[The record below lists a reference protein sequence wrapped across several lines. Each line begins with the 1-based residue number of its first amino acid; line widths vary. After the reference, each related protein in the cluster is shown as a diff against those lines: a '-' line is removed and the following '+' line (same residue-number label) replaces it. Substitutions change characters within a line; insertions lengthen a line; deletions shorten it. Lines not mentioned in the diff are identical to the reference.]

1 VSAGG
6 PRDDRSPPPTDTG
19 TASLADTAAATDPAL
34 PPGAP
39 RDTTAEVILQ
49 LPGRFEVLG
58 RLGKGGMAV
67 VLRVNDHALGRD
79 VAVKLLSPSLRWD
92 PTLRARF
99 LREARAAATLRHPAL
114 VTVFDIDP
122 EGRFMVMEL
131 VRGESLKDRLARGAL
146 PPAEVRRIGRALCE
160 GLAAAHAAGVIHRDV
175 KPGNVLLGE
184 AGEVKLADFGIASF
198 GDSDLTTTGSH
209 VGTPAYM
216 PPEQLRGRTVDARAD
231 VYAAGATLFEAAT
244 GRRVHAVDA
253 SVEDPEAVLV
263 AATHDVALARAIA
276 KALRERPDERHRDA
290 LAFAAALGAR
300 LRPRRPIRRW
310 LAIAL
315 TGATLGGAFAIV
327 GAALIGPGQVAPG
340 VEAPPGGGAASA
352 TVATATAAA
361 APAAAAP
368 AAVAL
373 LPFADH
379 TGDPRL
385 DFAAAGLPHL
395 FEMELRRL
403 APALPVLGYYRLL
416 ERVSSAGAPPAEWLA
431 AARALGAGVTVG
443 GELRNG
449 PRGVHVSVTLSGSLD
464 ATLVRDTP
472 AEGVPEAVRAL
483 AAEAAAQLVGRAVTR
498 AGALPRP
505 LDIERRLHLGIA
517 ALERHEL
524 ETAEVELEAVVAE
537 DPALAEAHYWLA
549 MERWWRGAAREEVLA
564 EVAAALGGDLSEPQ
578 RGFLEGLRLFVDWRT
593 GEAIAHFRALA
604 ARFPR
609 DRDVLYGLMEALYH
623 GGRPAEAI
631 SVYRSMVELSPRF
644 KLGLVHVLTY
654 YTART
659 DEEGMAW
666 ALARADVVGEP
677 PREIWAA
684 RMNVSRGDLAG
695 AIDLLR
701 RVSTGSASPEI
712 ARLAEIELARVLAID
727 GQLDLSLALVRRL
740 YESTPMAAILDM
752 RALHTLRGDTR
763 EAARWR
769 DLARRDAAGHP
780 PGFPRANAWIE
791 VFLLDPPDAPP
802 AALAEIDRALEDVP
816 PEVTRMEIW
825 LVARA
830 FLAGARGDVPRL
842 ELIRATDQPEA
853 SAVASALLAERA
865 GDLAAA
871 ARGWESAI
879 AAVGNGRFL
888 QHEYHALAR
897 VRRAAGDRAGVVA
910 ACREVL
916 RPRLFDWG
924 WASRVASC
932 RAWTAE
938 AAAAPAP

>member
-19 TASLADTAAATDPAL
+19 TASLADTSAATDPA
-34 PPGAP
+34 AP
-39 RDTTAEVILQ
+39 SGRPADSTAEVILQ

-253 SVEDPEAVLV
+253 SVEDPEHAVL
-263 AATHDVALARAIA
+263 ATTQDPGLARAIA
-276 KALRERPDERHRDA
+276 KALRDRPDERHRDA
-290 LAFAAALGAR
+290 MSFAAALGAR

-327 GAALIGPGQVAPG
+327 AAALIGPGAEDG
-340 VEAPPGGGAASA
+340 VVPAPPGSGAPSA
-352 TVATATAAA
+352 VVTPAPLP
-361 APAAAAP
+361 APAP
-368 AAVAL
+368 AVAL

-416 ERVSSAGAPPAEWLA
+416 ERVSSADAAPAEWLA

-449 PRGVHVSVTLSGSLD
+449 PRGVHVSVTLAGSID

-505 LDIERRLHLGIA
+505 LEIERRLHLGIA

-524 ETAEVELEAVVAE
+524 ETAEVELSAVVAD
-537 DPALAEAHYWLA
+537 DPGLAEAHYWLA
-549 MERWWRGAAREEVLA
+549 MARWWRGAGREEVLA
-564 EVAAALGGDLSEPQ
+564 EIAVALSGDLSEPQ

-623 GGRPAEAI
+623 GGRPAEAV

-684 RMNVSRGDLAG
+684 KMNVSRGDLAG

-712 ARLAEIELARVLAID
+712 ARLAELELTRVLAID

-740 YESTPMAAILDM
+740 YESTPMAGILDM
-752 RALHTLRGDTR
+752 RALHTLRGDAR
-763 EAARWR
+763 EAAHWR

-780 PGFPRANAWIE
+780 AGFPRANAWIE
-791 VFLLDPPDAPP
+791 VFLLDPPDAPA
-802 AALAEIDRALEDVP
+802 AALAELEHALDDVP
-816 PEVTRMEIW
+816 EEVTRMEIW

-830 FLAGARGDVPRL
+830 FVAGARGDARRL
-842 ELIRATDQPEA
+842 EAIRACDQPEA
-853 SAVASALLAERA
+853 AAVAGALLAERA

-888 QHEYHALAR
+888 QLEYHALAR

-916 RPRLFDWG
+916 RPRLYDWG

-938 AAAAPAP
+938 AGAAGPR